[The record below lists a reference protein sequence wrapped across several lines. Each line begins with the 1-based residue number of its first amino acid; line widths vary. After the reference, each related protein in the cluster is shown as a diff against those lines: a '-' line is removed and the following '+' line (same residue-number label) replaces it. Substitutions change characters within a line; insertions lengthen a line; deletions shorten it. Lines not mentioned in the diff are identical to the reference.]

1 MRRPMCLHLLCLLRS
16 LVVEERHQRR
26 QSGILPIRLAQHRS
40 VVAHVVNHR
49 LCIPEHRSVD
59 VSHLLMQAILSRH
72 LVAVWIAGIGI
83 FHRTFHVLADK
94 QRTIGSIAV
103 PPGDERLIVGRPVSY
118 LPVDLRHAIV
128 NPTLVHPK
136 QHISIEVVIVLQ
148 ASRLASHLR
157 ITLLV
162 AINAEWRHTEFHPRL
177 HLLDS
182 FR

>member
-1 MRRPMCLHLLCLLRS
+1 MSLHLLCLLRS

-40 VVAHVVNHR
+40 VVAHVVDYR
-49 LCIPEHRSVD
+49 LCIPKHRSVD

-72 LVAVWIAGIGI
+72 LVAVGIAGIGV
-83 FHRTFHVLADK
+83 FHRTFHVLADEK
-94 QRTIGSIAV
+94 RTIGSIAV
-103 PPGDERLIVGRPVSY
+103 PPGDERLIVGSSVSY

-128 NPTLVHPK
+128 NPALVHPK

-148 ASRLASHLR
+148 AGRLASHLR
-157 ITLLV
+157 ITLFV

-177 HLLDS
+177 HFLDG